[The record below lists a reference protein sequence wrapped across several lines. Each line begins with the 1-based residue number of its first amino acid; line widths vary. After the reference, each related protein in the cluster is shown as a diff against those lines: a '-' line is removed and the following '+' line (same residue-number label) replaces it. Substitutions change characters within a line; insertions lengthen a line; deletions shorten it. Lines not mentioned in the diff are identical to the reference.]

1 MTYIKVL
8 QFGKQ
13 NVVINNVE
21 GLSEVDKQG
30 TDRALVIESL
40 QTLSHYPSKMIS
52 AVLDVWLRR
61 TYTVL

>member
-1 MTYIKVL
+1 VTYIKVL

-13 NVVINNVE
+13 DVVISDVE

-40 QTLSHYPSKMIS
+40 QPL
-52 AVLDVWLRR
+52 VLDSD
-61 TYTVL
+61 

>member
-1 MTYIKVL
+1 VTYIKVL

-40 QTLSHYPSKMIS
+40 QPLM
-52 AVLDVWLRR
+52 LDSD
-61 TYTVL
+61 